1 MPNKV
6 FVSPGVYTSEKD
18 LSFVTKSVGV
28 TTLGLVG
35 ETTKGPAFQP
45 IFVQDYGEFTSFF
58 GGLNASKNK
67 DTGAPKYELPYVAKS
82 YLSKTNQLFVTR
94 VLGLS
99 GYDAGRA
106 WAITADAELD
116 SSTLVATNG
125 TGTTYGSLFSFTA
138 DSSNVIVAL
147 TSSDSFI
154 QTLFN
159 EGLLADELNG
169 IVPSSPVGSLAST
182 NTVYKK
188 TGSSFSGAGIT
199 NFFLTAVGTSG
210 AFTTGTTSGV
220 TVYSAG
226 TSYSDVENK
235 VLALLRSRAAYDG
248 NESLNFEVTGGT
260 YPIAFS
266 TTATGAETDAN
277 GNFALTGT
285 SSVSGA
291 FQYDLSFDKT
301 KNNYITK
308 VLGRGAQD
316 GKTAVYVEEIFS
328 EMFNDFVVDGKI
340 RGINLTLVDY
350 STKFAKYKQ
359 IYQPAVTPWVVSE
372 LRGSNLFRLFRFWTI
387 SDGDTANKL
396 FKMSIINIKPDD
408 KEFDLEIRNF
418 YDTDSNKAVYEKYTK
433 LSMDP
438 MSNNYIA
445 KRIGTLNGDFASKS
459 NYVLIEMEEGTD
471 ISDTFPA
478 GFVGYPIRKYETTQ
492 TGTAVSPSITYKKNY
507 VGVTSS
513 TQKRKVY
520 QGLSDLVGIEEDFF
534 TYKGVPDSTTINQWT
549 GMTKGF
555 HMDVQATGATIDNV
569 RILISGTAANGLY
582 YYPVFEFEVGN
593 NEFRTEAG
601 VQGGEYQEVYARK
614 FTFAPYGGY
623 DGWDVYRTSRT
634 NNDRYIATGTKG
646 VLGKTKGNFSTIA
659 LSNGD
664 AGINSDYYA
673 YLEAIWS
680 FRNPEA
686 VNINVFAT
694 PGIDLFTN
702 SNLCE
707 ATIEMIETDR
717 ADSLYIANLPDI
729 DAGGEVM
736 TPEDV
741 ASTLDG
747 SFDSN
752 YTATYWPWVQVN
764 DTENNVYI
772 YMPPTRDVVRNI
784 ALTDNISF
792 PWFAVAGIQRGDVD
806 CIKARV
812 KLTQEDRD
820 VLYEARIN
828 PITTF
833 ASDGVK
839 IWGNKTLQVKDTA
852 LNRIN
857 VRRLLLQARK
867 LISAVSIRLLFEQND
882 SVVRN
887 QFLTLVNPIL
897 DNIRAN
903 RGLTDF
909 RVVLDDT
916 PESIDRGELVGRIFL
931 KPTKALEFI
940 TLEFNIMNTGASFDN
955 I

>member
-58 GGLNASKNK
+58 GGLNATKNK

-82 YLSKTNQLFVTR
+82 YLSETNQLFVTR

-99 GYDAGRA
+99 GYDGGRS
-106 WAITADAELD
+106 WAITADAALD
-116 SSTLVATNG
+116 TTTEAATNG
-125 TGTTYGSLFSFTA
+125 TGTTYASLFSFTA
-138 DSSNVIVAL
+138 DSNNLIVAL
-147 TSSDSFI
+147 TASDSLI
-154 QTLFN
+154 QALFDA
-159 EGLLADELNG
+159 GLLDTDLSG
-169 IVPSSPVGSLAST
+169 LPTSSVGSITSVGP
-182 NTVYKK
+182 VYLK
-188 TGSSFSGAGIT
+188 TGSSFTGASIT
-199 NFFLTAVGTSG
+199 DFYLTAVGTSG
-210 AFTTGTTSGV
+210 VYTTGTTSGV
-220 TVYSAG
+220 SISYSA
-226 TSYSDVENK
+226 TSYSDVEDK
-235 VLALLRSRAAYDG
+235 VLALLKSRASYDG
-248 NESLNFEVTGGT
+248 DENLIFEVTGGT
-260 YPIAFS
+260 YPIGFS
-266 TTATGAETDAN
+266 SLVTDAELDAK

-285 SSVSGA
+285 SSASGA
-291 FQYDLSFDKT
+291 FKYDLSFDKT

-328 EMFNDFVVDGKI
+328 EMFNDFVVDSKI
-340 RGINLTLVDY
+340 RGINLSLVDY
-350 STKFAKYKQ
+350 STKFSKYKQ

-372 LRGSNLFRLFRFWTI
+372 LRGSNIFKLFRFWTI

-396 FKMSIINIKPDD
+396 FKISVINIKPDD
-408 KEFDLEIRNF
+408 KELDLEIRNF

-438 MSNNYIA
+438 TSANYIA

-459 NYVLIEMEEGTD
+459 NYVLVEMEEGTD
-471 ISDTFPA
+471 TSDAFPA
-478 GFVGYPIRKYETTQ
+478 GFIGYPIRDYADTQ
-492 TGTAVSPSITYKKNY
+492 SGTAVAPSITYKKNY
-507 VGVTSS
+507 VGVIS
-513 TQKRKVY
+513 TTAKRKIY

-534 TYKGVPDSTTINQWT
+534 TYKGVPDSTSINQWT
-549 GMTKGF
+549 GLTKGF
-555 HMDVQATGATIDNV
+555 HMDVNATGATIDNV
-569 RILISGTAANGLY
+569 KVLVSGTSTSGVY
-582 YYPVFEFEVGN
+582 YYPVFEFETGN
-593 NEFRTEAG
+593 DEFKTEAG
-601 VQGGEYQEVYARK
+601 VVGTEYEQIYARK
-614 FTFAPYGGY
+614 FTFAPYGGF
-623 DGWDVYRTSRT
+623 DGWDIYRTSRT
-634 NNDRYIATGTKG
+634 NSDKFIATGTKG
-646 VLGKTKGNFSTIA
+646 VLGKAKGNFSTIA

-694 PGIDLFTN
+694 PGIDLFNN

-707 ATIEMIETDR
+707 ATIEMVETDR
-717 ADSLYIANLPDI
+717 ADSLYIANLPDT
-729 DAGGEVM
+729 DASGEVM

-741 ASTLDG
+741 AATLDG

-752 YTATYWPWVQVN
+752 YTATYWPWIQVN

-792 PWFAVAGIQRGDVD
+792 PWFAVAGIQRGDVN
-806 CIKARV
+806 CVKARI

-820 VLYEARIN
+820 VLYESRIN

-833 ASDGVK
+833 ATDGVK

-887 QFLTLVNPIL
+887 QFLTLVNTIL

-931 KPTKALEFI
+931 KPTRALEFI

>member
-99 GYDAGRA
+99 GYDAGRS
-106 WAITADAELD
+106 WAITVEADINP
-116 SSTLVATNG
+116 TTVVNTN
-125 TGTTYGSLFSFTA
+125 TGITNTNLFSFTA
-138 DSSNVIVAL
+138 NTSGTIIAL
-147 TSSDSFI
+147 TSTDSLI
-154 QTLFN
+154 QTLWN
-159 EGLLADELNG
+159 NGLLVDEFAGL
-169 IVPSSPVGSLAST
+169 PTSSVGPKGST
-182 NTVYKK
+182 NLIYNKVGT
-188 TGSSFSGAGIT
+188 TFSGAQIN
-199 NFFLTAVGTSG
+199 NFYLTSIGNSG
-210 AFTTGTTSGV
+210 VYTTGVTSGV
-220 TVYSAG
+220 TAYYSG
-226 TSYSDVENK
+226 TSYSDAEDK
-235 VLALLRSRAAYDG
+235 VIALLRSRGAYDA
-248 NESLNFEVTGGT
+248 NENLIFEVTGGT

-266 TTATGAETDAN
+266 SAITDASTDAY
-277 GNFALTGT
+277 GNFALTGV
-285 SSVSGA
+285 SSSSGA
-291 FQYDLSFDKT
+291 FKYDLSFDKT

-308 VLGRGAQD
+308 VLGRTAQD
-316 GKTAVYVEEIFS
+316 GKTAVFVEEIFS
-328 EMFNDFVVDGKI
+328 EMLNDYITDSKI
-340 RGINLTLVDY
+340 RGINLSLVDY

-372 LRGSNLFRLFRFWTI
+372 LRGSNLFKLFRFWTI

-396 FKMSIINIKPDD
+396 FKISIINIKPDD
-408 KEFDLEIRNF
+408 KEFDLEVRNF
-418 YDTDSNKAVYEKYTK
+418 YDTDANKAVYEKYTK

-438 MSNNYIA
+438 ASSNYIA

-459 NYVLIEMEEGTD
+459 NYILVEMEEGTD
-471 ISDTFPA
+471 TSDTFPA
-478 GFVGYPIRKYETTQ
+478 GFVGYPIRKYEDTQ
-492 TGTAVSPSITYKKNY
+492 SGTAVAPSITYKKNY
-507 VGVTSS
+507 VGVTSMS
-513 TQKRKVY
+513 AKRKIY
-520 QGLSDLVGIEEDFF
+520 QGLSDLVGIEEDLF
-534 TYKGVPDSTTINQWT
+534 TYKGVPDSTSINQWT

-555 HMDVQATGATIDNV
+555 HMDVDATGATIDNV
-569 RILISGTAANGLY
+569 KISVGGGNY
-582 YYPVFEFEVGN
+582 YYPVFEFETGN
-593 NEFRTEAG
+593 DEFRTETG
-601 VQGGEYQEVYARK
+601 VQGTEYEQIYARK
-614 FTFAPYGGY
+614 FTFAPYGGF

-634 NNDRYIATGTKG
+634 NGDKYIASGSKG

-664 AGINSDYYA
+664 SGINSDYYS

-694 PGIDLFTN
+694 PGIDLFNN

-717 ADSLYIANLPDI
+717 ADSLYIANLPDL
-729 DAGGEVM
+729 DASGEVM

-741 ASTLDG
+741 AATLDG
-747 SFDSN
+747 EFDSN
-752 YTATYWPWVQVN
+752 YTATYWPWIQVN

-792 PWFAVAGIQRGDVD
+792 PWFAVAGIQRGEVD

-820 VLYEARIN
+820 TLYEARIN

-833 ASDGVK
+833 ASDGVR

-931 KPTKALEFI
+931 KPTRALEFI